1 MASWHG
7 MRLAHA
13 QAPGCHTGVARAK
26 PTSAVVRR
34 AALAGERCRISLT
47 TADGHKA
54 YLWQSLRSRRWL
66 QSGAHHGLHHAW
78 ERSQRSRQRGAGAE
92 GGHAPPK
99 IIPLTSGALTMAAAC
114 ATGAFSGTLAT
125 LLLFPTGASTVCCLP
140 NN

>member
-78 ERSQRSRQRGAGAE
+78 AE

-99 IIPLTSGALTMAAAC
+99 ILPLTSGAVTMAAAC